1 MSGVGFPV
9 NYPSTMSLS
18 VPSGL
23 QGDQPKV
30 FPAAKAQVKSIPCS
44 TASVGPSTTCLFQL
58 PTGQTG
64 FIKSGS
70 MYLRGKISVTIT
82 GAASTTWAFAGQ
94 SAAGT
99 SAYDFG
105 SASMLLSRIN
115 CNLGSLNVSY
125 PNYNHFKHAVLPHCI
140 NSLWMNQDD
149 RALEAT
155 GVSKTCTDATQG
167 SRDLYFAIPLFLP
180 IFNADQHFPALLMSS
195 PIVIEILTE
204 SINNAFY
211 CVTNGVTNYSLS
223 EMSIVYEEIQ
233 VSPEFKS
240 ALVSSKQGE
249 AYSLAVSDMW
259 SVGPTATTQAQ
270 TYQIGCGLSSL
281 KSVLFTEQLQ
291 SAVANATTAKRY
303 LSNGLSS
310 FNVYVNNE
318 MVNIPNL
325 DNQSVVFAEMNRAL
339 QRINDSQYNSFI
351 EPDTTSQ
358 NGKNDITQY
367 PAANFL
373 AGVNVMSVSDWG
385 FTMTGRNAS
394 NVTVELNHAAT
405 NDDVKWGNGS
415 NYAAANLYIFLLYD
429 SIYSIDVS
437 TGVVSQRK

>member
-1 MSGVGFPV
+1 MSGVAFPV
-9 NYPSTMSLS
+9 NYPATMSLS
-18 VPSGL
+18 VPSTL

-58 PTGQTG
+58 PTGQLG

-70 MYLRGKISVTIT
+70 MYLRGKISVTQT

-94 SAAGT
+94 SSST

-115 CNLGSLNVSY
+115 LNLGSLNVSY
-125 PNYNHFKHAVLPHCI
+125 PNYNHFKHAVLPHSI
-140 NSLWMNQDD
+140 NANWLSTDD

-155 GVSKTCTDATQG
+155 GITKTNTDATQG

-211 CVTNGVTNYSLS
+211 SVTNAVTNYSLS

-249 AYSLAVSDMW
+249 SYSIAVNDMW
-259 SVGPTATTQAQ
+259 SVGPTATSQAQ

-318 MVNIPNL
+318 MVNPPNL
-325 DNQSVVFAEMNRAL
+325 DNQSVVFSEMNRSL
-339 QRINDSQYNSFI
+339 SRLNDSQYNSFI
-351 EPDTTSQ
+351 EPDTATSV
-358 NGKNDITQY
+358 GSNDITYY
-367 PAANFL
+367 PSANFL

-385 FTMTGRNAS
+385 FSMTGRNAS
-394 NVTVELNHAAT
+394 NVTLELNHSAAVDT
-405 NDDVKWGNGS
+405 VKWGNAT

-429 SIYSIDVS
+429 SIISVDVA